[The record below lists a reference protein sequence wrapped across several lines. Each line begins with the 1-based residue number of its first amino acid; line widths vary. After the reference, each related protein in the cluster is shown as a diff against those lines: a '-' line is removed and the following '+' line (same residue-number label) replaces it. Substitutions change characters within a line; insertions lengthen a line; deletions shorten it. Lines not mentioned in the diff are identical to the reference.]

1 MVKSLQDHVSDY
13 NASVLMRRANL
24 QSKIDGRPGRE
35 SLDAKIDELEIQFND
50 FLIENR
56 DQEAIAARCEA
67 DKLRDIKLR
76 LEEEIESLQ
85 PFERSS
91 AEIQA
96 DESARRRLIGG
107 ARKAW
112 GKWSWADLKPKA
124 MPKGRYTAEAREEL
138 REFKKG
144 SPEGA
149 RIGPSKPGPKP
160 ENTFP
165 GIDGRVF
172 SKKEIRKLE
181 RVQRRDF
188 AIRLIE
194 SDYPPRIIY
203 AVTGLSKYMQEKM
216 IA

>member
-13 NASVLMRRANL
+13 NARVLMRRAKL
-24 QSKIDGRPGRE
+24 QSKLDSRDDE
-35 SLDAKIDELEIQFND
+35 SIYAQIKRFDKLFDDLI
-50 FLIENR
+50 IENR
-56 DQEAIAARCEA
+56 DKEAIAAKCEA
-67 DKLRDIKLR
+67 DRLREIRVKIFQ
-76 LEEEIESLQ
+76 EIESLQ
-85 PFERSS
+85 PFERSYT
-91 AEIQA
+91 EIQD

-112 GKWSWADLKPKA
+112 GKWSWADLRPKA

-203 AVTGLSKYMQEKM
+203 AVTGLSKYMQKRM

>member
-1 MVKSLQDHVSDY
+1 
-13 NASVLMRRANL
+13 MRRAKL
-24 QSKIDGRPGRE
+24 QSKLDSRDDE
-35 SLDAKIDELEIQFND
+35 SIYAQIKRFDKLFDDLI
-50 FLIENR
+50 IENR
-56 DQEAIAARCEA
+56 DKEAIAAKCEA
-67 DKLRDIKLR
+67 DRLREIRVKIFQ
-76 LEEEIESLQ
+76 EIESLQ
-85 PFERSS
+85 PFERSYT
-91 AEIQA
+91 EIQD

-112 GKWSWADLKPKA
+112 GKWSWADLRPKA

-160 ENTFP
+160 EYTFP

-188 AIRLIE
+188 ALRLIE
-194 SDYPPRIIY
+194 ADYPPKIIY